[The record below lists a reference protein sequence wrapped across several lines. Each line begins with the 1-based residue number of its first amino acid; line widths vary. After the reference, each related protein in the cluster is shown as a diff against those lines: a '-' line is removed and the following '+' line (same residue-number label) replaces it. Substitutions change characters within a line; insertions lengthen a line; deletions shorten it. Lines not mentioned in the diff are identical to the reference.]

1 MRVQRVFFGRQFV
14 GSRSEVRLANRSLR
28 PRRLSSPGA
37 AIAQW
42 LHGALDQEPKAIAA
56 LGGSG
61 NFFAVQKR
69 VVKFV
74 PLKHS
79 RA

>member
-1 MRVQRVFFGRQFV
+1 MR
-14 GSRSEVRLANRSLR
+14 
-28 PRRLSSPGA
+28 P
-37 AIAQW
+37 IAQW

-61 NFFAVQKR
+61 NFFAVPKQ

-74 PLKHS
+74 PLKTFPGLGSATAIGQCRFHPD
-79 RA
+79 RLKGRL